1 MTKLTK
7 YLKSSAGLVVAIVAL
22 LFLQAHCDLTL
33 PEYTS
38 KIVNEGIQ
46 QKGIED
52 GVPEKMSA
60 GTKANLELFLNDDG
74 KSLLDQYYTQDG
86 DMYVLKE
93 HIKSSEREEL
103 ADMLSESEM
112 MLVSLEQMG
121 SEDSAFGMDSGDAM
135 QLPEGVSALDA
146 VKQLP
151 QETRMEMLQK
161 LKEKTADMP
170 DTMTAQSAILF
181 VQEEYE
187 ALGEDLDSLQ
197 IHYLLRIGGIML
209 LIALL
214 AMIAAVLVTFFSA
227 RVAAV
232 VAHDLRNDVYRKVIG
247 FNSHE
252 FNQFSTAS
260 LTSFI

>member
-1 MTKLTK
+1 MTKLAK

-103 ADMLSESEM
+103 ADTLSESEM

-197 IHYLLRIGGIML
+197 IQLSAAYRRHQML

-214 AMIAAVLVTFFSA
+214 AMMASVLVTFFSA
-227 RVAAV
+227 RSSSGRW
-232 VAHDLRNDVYRKVIG
+232 HTI
-247 FNSHE
+247 
-252 FNQFSTAS
+252 
-260 LTSFI
+260 